1 MDAHR
6 FVRWRWILL
15 LLVLLGVL
23 VTLIFLRRS
32 HLAERYEE
40 LASDTAA
47 DESVVL
53 SQGDAD
59 LWPELGMGQTIG
71 GLERPVHI
79 THAADGSG
87 RIFVVEQAGRIRII
101 QDGEVLPE
109 PFLDIVPLVS
119 CCGERGLLSV
129 AFPPNNGKS
138 PQHFYIDYTDSNGDT
153 VIARYQVSGDP
164 NQADPDSAEVLL
176 NIAQPYGNHNG
187 GQLVFGPDGYLY
199 IGMGDGGSAGDPH
212 NNAQNPGVL
221 LGKMLRIDTE
231 TEPADPSQPYAIP
244 DTNPFV
250 QTEGYRP
257 EIWALGLR
265 NPWRFSFDRATGDLY
280 IGDVG
285 QDAYEEIDF
294 QPAESDGGENYGW
307 RCKEGFHDFN
317 MAGCEGIQMVLP
329 VAEYRNRGY
338 DCSVTGGFVYRG
350 GVYERMQGV
359 YFYGDYCSGK
369 IWGLQQQDG
378 EWINRLLLES
388 SAGRRL
394 TTFGEDE
401 QGNLYIADLEGGTIM
416 QLVDTNPS

>member
-1 MDAHR
+1 MDVHR
-6 FVRWRWILL
+6 FVRWRWTLL
-15 LLVLLGVL
+15 LLALLGIL
-23 VTLIFLRRS
+23 VALIFLRRS
-32 HLAERYEE
+32 HLAARYEE
-40 LASDTAA
+40 LATDTAA
-47 DESVVL
+47 GESVVL
-53 SQGDAD
+53 SQGDAE
-59 LWPELGMGQTIG
+59 LWPNLGMGQTISG
-71 GLERPVHI
+71 FERPVHI
-79 THAADGSG
+79 THAGDGSG
-87 RIFVVEQAGRIRII
+87 RLFVVEQEGRIRII

-119 CCGERGLLSV
+119 CCIERGLLSV
-129 AFPPNNGKS
+129 AFPPNNGHS

-153 VIARYQVSGDP
+153 VIARYQVSSDP
-164 NQADPDSAEVLL
+164 NRAGPDSAEVLL
-176 NIAQPYGNHNG
+176 TIAQPYGNHNG
-187 GQLVFGPDGYLY
+187 GQLAFGPDGYLY
-199 IGMGDGGSAGDPH
+199 IGMGDGGSAGDPQ
-212 NNAQNPGVL
+212 NNAQNPGAL
-221 LGKMLRIDTE
+221 LGKILRIDTE
-231 TEPADPSQPYAIP
+231 TEPADPARPYAIP
-244 DTNPFV
+244 PTNPFT

-285 QDAYEEIDF
+285 QNEYEEIDF

-317 MAGCEGIQMVLP
+317 MAGCEGKQMVLP
-329 VAEYRNRGY
+329 VAEYSNSGY

-350 GVYERMQGV
+350 DVYERMQGV

-416 QLVDTNPS
+416 QLVDTSSS

>member
-1 MDAHR
+1 
-6 FVRWRWILL
+6 
-15 LLVLLGVL
+15 
-23 VTLIFLRRS
+23 
-32 HLAERYEE
+32 
-40 LASDTAA
+40 
-47 DESVVL
+47 
-53 SQGDAD
+53 
-59 LWPELGMGQTIG
+59 
-71 GLERPVHI
+71 
-79 THAADGSG
+79 
-87 RIFVVEQAGRIRII
+87 
-101 QDGEVLPE
+101 
-109 PFLDIVPLVS
+109 
-119 CCGERGLLSV
+119 V
-129 AFPPNNGKS
+129 AFPPNHGNS

-153 VIARYQVSGDP
+153 VIARYQVSSDP
-164 NQADPDSAEVLL
+164 NRADPDSAEVLL
-176 NIAQPYGNHNG
+176 TIAQPYANHNG
-187 GQLVFGPDGYLY
+187 GQLAFGPDGYLY
-199 IGMGDGGSAGDPH
+199 IGMGDGGSAGDPQ

-231 TEPADPSQPYAIP
+231 TEPADTSRPYAIP
-244 DTNPFV
+244 ATNPYI

-285 QDAYEEIDF
+285 QNEYEEIDF

-317 MAGCEGIQMVLP
+317 MAGCEGKQMVLP
-329 VAEYRNRGY
+329 VVEYRNSGY

-416 QLVDTNPS
+416 QLVDTNPSSP